1 MSGREVCA
9 RWQTSHMTEL
19 IAAPIVLEAA
29 GVPTKLISEF
39 FGRLASNEKEISI
52 AVMDSPCGWSEPGQR
67 PEFDEYTVVI
77 EGELVVEAED
87 SSLTVSAGQA
97 ARANAGVWVRYSTPG
112 PAGARYVSICL
123 PAFSPDT
130 VHRDE

>member
-1 MSGREVCA
+1 
-9 RWQTSHMTEL
+9 MTEL

-97 ARANAGVWVRYSTPG
+97 ARANAGACGCAIRPRG
-112 PAGARYVSICL
+112 RRG
-123 PAFSPDT
+123 PDT
-130 VHRDE
+130 SRSACPRSRLIPSIGTNSC